1 MMWGE
6 GCAVPE
12 LSLPNAKRG
21 RKVRNKNK
29 NCIRFRRVVYKDPS
43 MGISDRSL
51 DLTFFPEAQ
60 FGSETLPV
68 STGVGGNISCG
79 KCKVRDLYNKKMK
92 LLVSSWSGFSYVS
105 KLWPSG
111 PQRVNELFRRLA
123 WPGNEIVNKSGEAAS
138 CHKSSRGSPALD
150 TEKKVSSPCDVVGWE
165 GSILRAWLGSSLV
178 EPRDS
183 WFCNTSLDL
192 DYLTATVVVIV
203 AWSVPTTPSGYL
215 LSALVGELS
224 DDF

>member
-1 MMWGE
+1 M
-6 GCAVPE
+6 PE

-68 STGVGGNISCG
+68 STGVGGDISCG

-92 LLVSSWSGFSYVS
+92 LLVSS
-105 KLWPSG
+105 
-111 PQRVNELFRRLA
+111 
-123 WPGNEIVNKSGEAAS
+123 
-138 CHKSSRGSPALD
+138 
-150 TEKKVSSPCDVVGWE
+150 
-165 GSILRAWLGSSLV
+165 
-178 EPRDS
+178 
-183 WFCNTSLDL
+183 
-192 DYLTATVVVIV
+192 
-203 AWSVPTTPSGYL
+203 
-215 LSALVGELS
+215 
-224 DDF
+224 